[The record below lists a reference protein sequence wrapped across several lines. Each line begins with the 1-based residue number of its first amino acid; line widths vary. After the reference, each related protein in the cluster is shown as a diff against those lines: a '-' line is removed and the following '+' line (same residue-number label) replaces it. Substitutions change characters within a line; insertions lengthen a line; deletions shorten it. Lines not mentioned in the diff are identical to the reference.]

1 MTPQQETLIRETWR
15 QVTPIAEAAAEMFY
29 NRLFEIAPAAGGLFH
44 ATDMARQRRALVE
57 ALTFVV
63 DELGKPEAL
72 LPVLHD
78 LGRRH
83 AAYGLRD
90 AHFEAV
96 GAALLWTLA
105 QGLGPNW
112 SPKAE
117 AAWSEAYGLVA
128 DAMREGARES
138 TAAPLPN

>member
-15 QVTPIAEAAAEMFY
+15 QVSPIAEAAAEMFY
-29 NRLFEIAPAAGGLFH
+29 SRLFEIEPAARELFH
-44 ATDMARQRRALVE
+44 ATDMARQRRAVIE

-63 DELGKPEAL
+63 EELEKPEAL

-90 AHFEAV
+90 THFEAV

-105 QGLGPNW
+105 QGLGPAW

-117 AAWSEAYGLVA
+117 AAWTEAYGMIA
-128 DAMREGARES
+128 GAMREGARE
-138 TAAPLPN
+138 AAPISPPD

>member
-15 QVTPIAEAAAEMFY
+15 QVTPIADAAAGMFY
-29 NRLFEIAPAAGGLFH
+29 NRLFEIEPAARDLFH
-44 ATDMARQRRALVE
+44 ATDMARQRRAVIE

-72 LPVLHD
+72 LPVLRD

-105 QGLGPNW
+105 QGLGPDW

-117 AAWSEAYGLVA
+117 AAWTEAYGLVA
-128 DAMREGARES
+128 AAMREGAREAA
-138 TAAPLPN
+138 AAPLPN